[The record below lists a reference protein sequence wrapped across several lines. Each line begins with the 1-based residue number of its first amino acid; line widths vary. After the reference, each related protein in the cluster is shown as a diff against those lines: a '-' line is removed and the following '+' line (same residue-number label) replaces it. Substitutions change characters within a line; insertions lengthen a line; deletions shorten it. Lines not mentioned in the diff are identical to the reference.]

1 MNRFGPN
8 SLSDGDGWFR
18 VGTVQ
23 VTTTIAAV
31 AMAIISLF
39 FAAASPSFFSEGF
52 WLSWETLR
60 RFQLWRIV
68 TWPLVNSISIWTI
81 LSIAVLF
88 LFGREIEARIGK
100 HRFAWMLAAMTLV
113 GGVASA
119 VVFSAYDAPTF
130 VAGIPMGDP
139 VAATAIAGVAEL
151 VQGLFLAFVLI
162 NPRARSFFGIPLWLF
177 VAVFQLLDIL
187 SAVATRNW
195 PQLANILAID
205 AVVALL
211 VRAFGVTEFEQIPKI
226 PLPSFVTGD
235 PYQKANRAREKA
247 QRAKHKS
254 QGADVIAMP
263 NTPRRTLEPLDQAYM
278 DVLLDKIGEGGLD
291 SLTRDERAK
300 LDEYSRRLR
309 DN

>member
-1 MNRFGPN
+1 
-8 SLSDGDGWFR
+8 

-226 PLPSFVTGD
+226 PT
-235 PYQKANRAREKA
+235 
-247 QRAKHKS
+247 
-254 QGADVIAMP
+254 
-263 NTPRRTLEPLDQAYM
+263 RRPTELA
-278 DVLLDKIGEGGLD
+278 
-291 SLTRDERAK
+291 
-300 LDEYSRRLR
+300 RRLSAPSR
-309 DN
+309 NLRAQMSLRCRTPLAEPWNRSIRPTWTCSSTKSVKVGLTV